1 MNNQIDLIIIAKN
14 IFNSVDEKCFEGYLC
29 IEKNRIFK
37 VGKGMPD
44 KSIYNQAKKII
55 TLKDEMI
62 MPGIVDTHTFF
73 TGYAIFH
80 VGVDTSNI
88 STGAQLDHAL
98 VTYIKENNPTGAVLG
113 HGWNP
118 EILEQK
124 IGEALLEEKYREK
137 PVIIFASDRGSCIMN
152 QKAKEIYQFTS
163 DTCYPESYH
172 RIMSEYL
179 NDREFVESEFSAYM
193 SMMNKKGV
201 TTVKEMGFDDFYGFT
216 DYLKELE
223 IKDRFTLRTFFMSQ
237 PVGEPMNLKYAKKMR
252 EMFTG
257 EKIRFSGFNRMTDG
271 TLASYRGEL
280 KEPYENKDFTCNFKI
295 PWNEIEADVLTADSE
310 GFRWTLHAQGDGA
323 VGHIADIYGKCQM
336 ENGRLK
342 NAHGLT
348 DMEFTHPH
356 DLERL
361 GKMGAVGEVYF
372 QIMSLDPANTL
383 LENINQTIGKE
394 RGRRYWNRRK
404 MEDAGII
411 LCGATDLPLL
421 ITDVPAGI
429 FYSSGGYMDGREEP
443 FQKENTISVAE
454 QLKAWTIGGQK
465 NLGMEDIL
473 GTIEEGKIADFAVFD
488 RNLLHTDIKT
498 VRNAKVVMTIMDG
511 KVVFEEK

>member
-1 MNNQIDLIIIAKN
+1 MKKQMDLIIIAKN

-29 IEKNRIFK
+29 IEENRISK
-37 VGKGMPD
+37 VGRGIPD
-44 KSIYNQAKKII
+44 RSICNQAEKII
-55 TLKDEMI
+55 TLNDEMI

-88 STGAQLDHAL
+88 STSEQLDHAL
-98 VTYIKENNPTGAVLG
+98 VTYIKENNPAGAVLG

-124 IGEALLEEKYREK
+124 TGEALLEEKYREK

-152 QKAKEIYQFTS
+152 QKAKEMYRFTS
-163 DTCYPESYH
+163 DACYPESYH
-172 RIMSEYL
+172 RIMPEYL
-179 NDREFVESEFSAYM
+179 NDLNFIENEFSNYM
-193 SMMNKKGV
+193 SMLNKKGV

-216 DYLKELE
+216 DYLKKMET
-223 IKDRFTLRTFFMSQ
+223 KDRFTLRTFFMSQ
-237 PVGEPMNLKYAKKMR
+237 PVGAPMNLKYAKKMR

-257 EKIRFSGFNRMTDG
+257 EKIRFSGFNSMTDG
-271 TLASYRGEL
+271 TIASYKGEL
-280 KEPYENKDFTCNFKI
+280 KEPYENKGFNCNFKI
-295 PWNEIEADVLTADSE
+295 PWNEIEADVLAADHE

-323 VGHIADIYGKCQM
+323 VGHIADIYEKCQM

-348 DMEFTHPH
+348 DMEFTHPQ

-361 GKMGAVGEVYF
+361 GKIGAVGEVYF
-372 QIMSLDPANTL
+372 QIMSLDPANVL
-383 LENINQTIGKE
+383 LENIDKTIGKE
-394 RGRRYWNRRK
+394 RGKKYWNRKK
-404 MEDAGII
+404 MEEAGIT
-411 LCGATDLPLL
+411 LCGATDLPLM

-443 FQKENTISVAE
+443 FQKENTISVVE

-465 NLGMEDIL
+465 NLGMADVL